1 MQELL
6 NKMTKQELINL
17 ILEFCED
24 GKLNASMVEEYLSPK
39 QITPDQRAVL
49 LKLQNKEP
57 LTDTD
62 LSFVASSLQKKEN
75 TKIAS
80 ILKGRDLFVEE
91 LVQYKINSFFNG
103 IWKIYPRKVG
113 KEMGLKAFTKL
124 VSEYKY
130 KDLKRYCEFV
140 YNRVKRYIEHCEE
153 SGTEEQYILHFS
165 TFCNSKKY
173 L

>member
-1 MQELL
+1 MRELL
-6 NKMTKQELINL
+6 DKMTKQQIIDLVCEL
-17 ILEFCED
+17 CEC
-24 GKLNASMVEEYLSPK
+24 GKIESAIIERELTPK
-39 QITPDQRAVL
+39 QITNEQKAILV
-49 LKLQNKEP
+49 KLRNKEQ

-62 LSFVASSLQKKEN
+62 LSFIADTLQKKEN
-75 TKIAS
+75 TKITS
-80 ILKGRDLFVEE
+80 ILKGKDLFAEE
-91 LVQYKINSFFNG
+91 LVQYKINSFFNS

-130 KDLKRYCEFV
+130 KDLKKYCEFV
-140 YNRVKRYIEHCEE
+140 FKKVTQYAEQCEE
-153 SGTEEQYILHFS
+153 NGTEEQYILHFS